1 MASQDP
7 EPDAGV
13 PRVLASG
20 GCSASSLSCHED
32 LAPGSGPATAPPV
45 AEGPSP
51 GLPRNVL
58 SERERRRKRISM
70 SCERLRALLPRFAG
84 RREDMAS
91 VLEMTVQF
99 IRLARTLVPG
109 WEQHVVAPSKEAW
122 HSLRKNVLQL
132 ALSRQVPADTPGPGT
147 GALSP
152 RGPPCAFRTRLV
164 PGSGLCPAC
173 GAQSPCPVSAL
184 SRQGDPPRCAAL
196 GVAESKALTG
206 SSEELD
212 GPPLIPEPSSLAPQ
226 PAGLTEVQGPPS
238 PWPRCSRELTSPVM
252 SEEAPSWLGHSEPLA
267 RAATPP
273 GGPAEEALVP
283 AEAGRCRQSVS
294 GSDGEDRMAFLLTA
308 SPDWWPGSLE
318 GRGCGAP
325 TLATAR
331 SSPLDEA
338 EPGLLEDPESGCQE
352 LQDGSLEPWGS
363 DLGCSDL
370 ALRDEED
377 SIFPDFFAS

>member
-58 SERERRRKRISM
+58 SERERRKRISM

-109 WEQHVVAPSKEAW
+109 WEQHAESWERRDLVVAPSKEAW

-147 GALSP
+147 GA
-152 RGPPCAFRTRLV
+152 
-164 PGSGLCPAC
+164 
-173 GAQSPCPVSAL
+173 
-184 SRQGDPPRCAAL
+184 QGDPPRCAAL

-283 AEAGRCRQSVS
+283 APDTRSVS